1 MHKES
6 ASIDIPIWLTETR
19 RRVFCSSYNQDKS
32 ISTFL
37 GRPIRISK
45 RHADINLPLDLRD
58 EELTGDAADLELAIK
73 NLDEAG
79 WNTKGQHLRA
89 SWIRLRHIASR
100 LREEILD
107 YSLSPVDA
115 NVERSLLDI
124 SARVHSSWASIPSHM
139 RYWKTCW
146 DENYSSLVCL
156 MLVVIHLNHW
166 YNEFMIQKLLDYTPL
181 TSNTAMLRVSMDL
194 LSNVL
199 ALGAIRDRTYDI
211 HRDLLQSIL
220 LYGIPSASVLAT
232 ALKQHTLQN
241 PPSPFPQ
248 GIRRAEI
255 VRMLSVLISHLDAAA
270 HLENSGARAGE
281 ANHNLCQKASRI
293 FARVIDQVLD
303 PVLSDVT
310 PAGSDALELEL
321 GIEGEM
327 GLDLFGVPGLD
338 GFEGV
343 EFAGL
348 MGAGGAALEGP
359 AAGAGVDWAA
369 LGQWTL

>member
-1 MHKES
+1 
-6 ASIDIPIWLTETR
+6 
-19 RRVFCSSYNQDKS
+19 
-32 ISTFL
+32 
-37 GRPIRISK
+37 
-45 RHADINLPLDLRD
+45 
-58 EELTGDAADLELAIK
+58 
-73 NLDEAG
+73 
-79 WNTKGQHLRA
+79 
-89 SWIRLRHIASR
+89 
-100 LREEILD
+100 
-107 YSLSPVDA
+107 
-115 NVERSLLDI
+115 
-124 SARVHSSWASIPSHM
+124 M

-199 ALGAIRDRTYDI
+199 VLGAIRDRTYDI

-232 ALKQHTLQN
+232 ALKQHQRMN
-241 PPSPFPQ
+241 PPTPFPQ
-248 GIRRAEI
+248 GISRAEI

-281 ANHNLCQKASRI
+281 ANHNLCRKASRI
-293 FARVIDQVLD
+293 FTRVIDQVLD
-303 PVLSDVT
+303 PVQSDVT
-310 PAGSDALELEL
+310 PANSEGLEV

-327 GLDLFGVPGLD
+327 GLDLFGVPGLE

-343 EFAGL
+343 EFTGL
-348 MGAGGAALEGP
+348 MGVGGVGFEGGGAG
-359 AAGAGVDWAA
+359 GVDWAA